1 MSRHQVF
8 SIFCVVLLI
17 ASAAQG
23 QNRSSRETATALVS
37 AQQQAAPTDR
47 PPASM
52 TAESYVEGARRSG
65 RFMDLTLK
73 DAIKL
78 ALINNL
84 EIAIEDFNEDINEK
98 RYVGVQGFYDP
109 IAVVEGG
116 YSDNTTPTG
125 SVITAGAGV
134 ATFQSIRGFWNS
146 HLTQNLPWGAS
157 YSVDWLSSRLH
168 SNSQLLTVNPQY
180 SSTLALTFTQPLLR
194 GYVRTQTKRQLSLIN
209 LDLKLNQSQF
219 EQKVADIVRKVN
231 DQYWELVFSIRN
243 QSIKRR
249 SMELAWQQYED
260 NKKRFDI
267 GTLAGIDI
275 TAARAEVAT
284 REQDTIASA
293 EGISTAQNSL
303 KRLLTADPKSDL
315 WNLSLIPT
323 EEPAFIEFK
332 VNLDEAIRTAI
343 ANRPEINQMQ
353 IQLARTAVDQ
363 QFYRQEGKWKVDLIT
378 SYIATGLSGAPLK
391 NGALN
396 PDSPLFG
403 ALGPL
408 YSQVFGQDFRSY
420 TASVRVEIPLR
431 NRQNSMQ
438 LAQLN
443 LQRLQTVS
451 QVKNVEEQ
459 IIVEVRNAAESIE
472 TNRKRVEAAKVA
484 SQLSVERLDGETRR
498 FQTGLST
505 TFLVLQ
511 YQRDLEEAQLRE
523 LRALIDY
530 REAITALQKATFT
543 ILSASDIQ
551 TAKQGNANNTNP
563 QEPKSKN

>member
-1 MSRHQVF
+1 MSCQKVF
-8 SIFCVVLLI
+8 SILCVFFLI
-17 ASAAQG
+17 ASAAQA
-23 QNRSSRETATALVS
+23 QDRSSRETATALIS

-134 ATFQSIRGFWNS
+134 ATFQSVRGFWNS
-146 HLTQNLPWGAS
+146 HLSQNLPWGAS

-231 DQYWELVFSIRN
+231 DLYWELVFSIRN
-243 QSIKRR
+243 QNIKRR

-363 QFYRQEGKWKVDLIT
+363 QFYRQEGKWKVDLVT
-378 SYIATGLSGAPLK
+378 SYIATGLAGAALK

-431 NRQNSMQ
+431 NRQNEMQ

-484 SQLSVERLDGETRR
+484 SELSLERLDGETRR

-563 QEPKSKN
+563 PEPKSKN